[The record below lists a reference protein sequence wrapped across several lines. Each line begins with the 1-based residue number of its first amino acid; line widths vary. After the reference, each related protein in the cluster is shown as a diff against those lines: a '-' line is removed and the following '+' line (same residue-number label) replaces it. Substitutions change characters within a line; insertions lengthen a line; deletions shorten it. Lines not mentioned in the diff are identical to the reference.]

1 MAKTETKE
9 NWEWSSLFYI
19 EQLNKAASKGKVQS
33 YQFGNCR
40 FDCKQTSS
48 ERDLWDVHAHDTD
61 GNDRT
66 FPGMTTLQT
75 ARMMSNLYGS
85 FGSGVINE

>member
-1 MAKTETKE
+1 MKKNEE

-40 FDCKQTSS
+40 FDCKQSGS
-48 ERDLWDVHAHDTD
+48 DRDLWDVHAKDAD
-61 GNDRT
+61 GNEQEFR
-66 FPGMTTLQT
+66 GMTTFQT
-75 ARMMSNLYGS
+75 ARMMSGLYGS
-85 FGSGVINE
+85 FGSGVINK